1 MLGKNF
7 PQKREERIGCSSQ
20 KAISLARYTVTAEA
34 VAPGQG
40 CRRERKEVRWW
51 DREVWKV
58 HKKVNITVGRKFKNI
73 RYVGCE

>member
-1 MLGKNF
+1 MVSGNALKNC

-40 CRRERKEVRWW
+40 CRKREKEGYLCARGGGAM
-51 DREVWKV
+51 
-58 HKKVNITVGRKFKNI
+58 VG
-73 RYVGCE
+73 